1 MIYYWYLNEVNAM
14 NPPNSSP
21 RRKTMR
27 RILDYM
33 ALHTEASRSTLSEA
47 LDLSP
52 ATVTNLVTELMEKGL
67 LVDGRQTQAAVGRKT
82 TMLRF
87 NAELRYVLT
96 VSFEKKNDG
105 GATTDR
111 RLELNI
117 CDLLGRSQAHGSD
130 FCNLLVSKT
139 RSESAILQDLI
150 RAIRAFLDR
159 QPEALRQKTA
169 AVGVCFNGMVNADQ
183 TVSTAFYNLNNLNL
197 AAPLQAALGLPVYV
211 DGVTHI
217 KALYEMRFLDPADR
231 NILYLNLS
239 TGIGMAHIY
248 EGKVL
253 TGRHGIAGEVGHMSL
268 NLFGPPCYCGN
279 RGCFEYY
286 CGTYSLLEQAAALL
300 TPENQNDV
308 FCRLAE
314 TQPLTPALLLQA
326 WEQGSLLISE
336 LLRRVATYLGAALA
350 TLYNV
355 YDPDR
360 VIIASYLGEGDNA
373 LIELAKIEAK
383 SRIVNTFSRD
393 IVISRDHLQQDQLY
407 LATSAFVLGNILD
420 SLY

>member
-33 ALHTEASRSTLSEA
+33 AIHTEASRSTLSEA

-96 VSFEKKNDG
+96 VSFENKNDG

-159 QPEALRQKTA
+159 QPEALRQKTV

-197 AAPLQAALGLPVYV
+197 AAPLQASLGLPVYV

-239 TGIGMAHIY
+239 TGISGEALPGDGNVTYKGSSYCY
-248 EGKVL
+248 E
-253 TGRHGIAGEVGHMSL
+253 
-268 NLFGPPCYCGN
+268 
-279 RGCFEYY
+279 
-286 CGTYSLLEQAAALL
+286 
-300 TPENQNDV
+300 
-308 FCRLAE
+308 
-314 TQPLTPALLLQA
+314 
-326 WEQGSLLISE
+326 
-336 LLRRVATYLGAALA
+336 
-350 TLYNV
+350 LYPN
-355 YDPDR
+355 
-360 VIIASYLGEGDNA
+360 
-373 LIELAKIEAK
+373 
-383 SRIVNTFSRD
+383 
-393 IVISRDHLQQDQLY
+393 
-407 LATSAFVLGNILD
+407 D
-420 SLY
+420 SLEIINRLINPYTTDMTLEDVEIFQSPY